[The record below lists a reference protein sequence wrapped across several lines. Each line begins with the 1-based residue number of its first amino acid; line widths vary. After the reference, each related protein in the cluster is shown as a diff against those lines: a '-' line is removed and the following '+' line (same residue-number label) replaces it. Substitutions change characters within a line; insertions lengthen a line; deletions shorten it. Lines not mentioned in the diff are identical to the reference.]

1 MNETR
6 KLYSDDLRQLCIK
19 KNWYTLGTNEEY
31 AQLLGM
37 ADKLAHVRSR
47 NIVGMAENIL
57 AHSDTEYA
65 LSSICYEI
73 AEICHSFF
81 E

>member
-1 MNETR
+1 MKETR
-6 KLYSDDLRQLCIK
+6 KLYSGDLRNLCIK

-31 AQLLGM
+31 DRLLTL
-37 ADKLAHVRSR
+37 ADRYDNVNTATIV
-47 NIVGMAENIL
+47 NIAEDIKN
-57 AHSDTEYA
+57 HSKTDYDI
-65 LSSICYEI
+65 SSICFEI